1 MRRGILLG
9 FLALLTLDTA
19 AQVSMKLAADKAG
32 GVTGLDA
39 WLWRIASEPLVYFI
53 VGLYVVSFLTY
64 VTLLK
69 HAPVGPAYAA
79 AHGHIVT
86 VSAVSVLFLG
96 ERLNGIQFLGAAAI
110 VAGIVILA
118 VTETPETHDLVVEE
132 EEKGQPARTS
142 AAAP

>member
-19 AQVSMKLAADKAG
+19 AQVSMKLAADRAG
-32 GVTGLDA
+32 GVAGLDA
-39 WLWRIASEPLVYFI
+39 WLWRLATEPLVYFI

-86 VSAVSVLFLG
+86 VSIVSVLFLG
-96 ERLNGIQFLGAAAI
+96 ERLNGVQMLGAAAI
-110 VAGIVILA
+110 VVGVAILA
-118 VTETPETHDLVVEE
+118 ITETPETHDLVVEN
-132 EEKGQPARTS
+132 KGEG
-142 AAAP
+142 